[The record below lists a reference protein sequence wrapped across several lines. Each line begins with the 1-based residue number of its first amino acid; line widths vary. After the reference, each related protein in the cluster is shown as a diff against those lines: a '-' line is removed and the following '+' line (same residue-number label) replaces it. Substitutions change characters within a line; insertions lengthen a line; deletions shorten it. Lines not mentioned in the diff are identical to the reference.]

1 MTLNKI
7 KGSGYLMQT
16 PSISLC
22 MIVKNEE
29 EFIEQCLKSIHKLV
43 HELIIIDTG
52 STDQTVEICK
62 KFNASI
68 YSYEW
73 NDHFADARNFGLSKA
88 SGDWILWLD
97 ADEELESSKS
107 QLIMDIIS
115 QTDSSMFFFSII
127 NYYGDTLPVN
137 FKQAYFYHQPRLFRN
152 NLGIKFYNRIHE
164 SPNFPE
170 QDDSK
175 YKIEILE
182 VPIHHYGYI
191 KEVTIKRNKSERN
204 FHLLKEEYQNPNHS
218 PWIEYHLASEFYRN
232 KDYSTAFTHI
242 NESILGFLLQGLKPP
257 AILYRLKYG
266 ILYETNSIDG
276 ASSSIDKVLLL
287 YPDYVDLHFIKG
299 LILFHQKRYSDALG
313 SFEKCLELGEN
324 HSEYLIMKG
333 SGSFNALYYKELCL
347 SNLNSTD
354 F

>member
-1 MTLNKI
+1 MTINKI
-7 KGSGYLMQT
+7 KGSDCLMQT

-29 EFIEQCLKSIHKLV
+29 EFIERCLKSIHKLV
-43 HELIIIDTG
+43 DELIIIDTG

-62 KFNASI
+62 IFNASI
-68 YSYEW
+68 YSYKW
-73 NDHFADARNFGLSKA
+73 NDHFADARNFGLSRA

-97 ADEELESSKS
+97 ADEEFETSKS
-107 QLIMDIIS
+107 QLMMDIIS
-115 QTDSSMFFFSII
+115 QTDASMFFMPII
-127 NYYGDTLPVN
+127 NYYGDTLPVKN
-137 FKQAYFYHQPRLFRN
+137 EQAYLYHQPRLFRN
-152 NLGIKFYNRIHE
+152 NLGIQFYNRIHE
-164 SPNFPE
+164 TPNFPE
-170 QDDSK
+170 QDDLK
-175 YKIEILE
+175 YTIETLE

-191 KEVTIKRNKSERN
+191 KEVTEKRKKSQRN
-204 FHLLKEEYQNPNHS
+204 FQLLKEEYQKSNHS

-276 ASSSIDKVLLL
+276 AWSSIDKVLLL

-299 LILFHQKRYSDALG
+299 LILLHKKRYSDALDC
-313 SFEKCLELGEN
+313 FENCLKLGEN

-333 SGSFNALYYKELCL
+333 SGSFKALHYKELCL
-347 SNLNSTD
+347 SKLNSTEG
-354 F
+354 